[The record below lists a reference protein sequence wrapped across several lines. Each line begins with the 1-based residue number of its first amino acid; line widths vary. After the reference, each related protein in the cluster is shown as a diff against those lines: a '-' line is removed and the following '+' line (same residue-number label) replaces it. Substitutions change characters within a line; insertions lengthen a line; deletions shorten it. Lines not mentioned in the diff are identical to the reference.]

1 MTRYSIY
8 SKNVFCKALWSIG
21 AMVLFASC
29 SSIKPMGISNELY
42 QGYQPIEP
50 LPVKCVEVYQKE
62 RNDFSTKPWASLSDS
77 TIRDILPNQSAQI
90 SLRKTDING
99 KLSYMVASVTEE
111 AGSYE
116 VTMDYMKYRVEDV
129 NIDSV
134 YIGSGRI
141 GIGLRIK
148 AVVTTNKA
156 NLNLSGLTNLGV
168 EANSNNLSGQLSVDI
183 IGIDSKDITNYLP
196 LTAKL
201 DETSIQNALQSV
213 ATIKSKIWDN
223 NVKLTPHLIAIYQ
236 KQINSEKLIKEK
248 LVSVG
253 TFSYTN
259 TGEIINTFWCPD
271 GENVNKDNE
280 KRLLQW
286 MQLNGMQT
294 GAGSITDFIYS
305 SEKSDLRT
313 KAINDLKI
321 ESYGRK
327 NP

>member
-1 MTRYSIY
+1 MMRYLIY
-8 SKNVFCKALWSIG
+8 SKSTFCKGFWGIG
-21 AMVLFASC
+21 IMVLCASC
-29 SSIKPMGISNELY
+29 SSMKSMGISNDLY
-42 QGYQPIEP
+42 QGYQPVEP
-50 LPVKCVEVYQKE
+50 LPVKIVEVYQKDK
-62 RNDFSTKPWASLSDS
+62 NNFISKPWASLSDS

-90 SLRKTDING
+90 SLRKTDVNG
-99 KLSYMVASVTEE
+99 TLSYMVASVTEE

-116 VTMDYMKYRVEDV
+116 VIMDYMKYRVEDV
-129 NIDSV
+129 FDSAV
-134 YIGSGRI
+134 YVGGGRI
-141 GIGLRIK
+141 GVGLRIK

-168 EANSNNLSGQLSVDI
+168 EASCNNLSGQLSVDI

-236 KQINSEKLIKEK
+236 KQKDSEMLIKEK
-248 LVSVG
+248 IASIG
-253 TFSYTN
+253 RFSYTK
-259 TGEIINTFWCPD
+259 TSEIINAFWCPD
-271 GENVNKDNE
+271 GKHINKDNE
-280 KRLLQW
+280 KRLLLW
-286 MQLNGMQT
+286 MEQNGLST
-294 GAGSITDFIYS
+294 GAGCITDFIYS
-305 SEKSDLRT
+305 LERVDLRA

-321 ESYGRK
+321 KNYDRK